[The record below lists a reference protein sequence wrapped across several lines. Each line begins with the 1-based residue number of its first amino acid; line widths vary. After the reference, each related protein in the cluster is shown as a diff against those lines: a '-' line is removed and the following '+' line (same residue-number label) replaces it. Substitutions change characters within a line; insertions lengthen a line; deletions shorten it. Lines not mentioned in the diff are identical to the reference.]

1 MSMKKIT
8 RAKLTAKKPRTN
20 RFTTNRLI
28 TIPSPTTSNQAL
40 SKNMLRPVKS
50 RTLIPPKCT
59 TMRTTIR
66 RSVSLIRTLPLR
78 RIFRP
83 TIIPLRTMR
92 RAPLEVEATAAARIT
107 AAAEIVVV
115 TVAATVA
122 VADVGAAVAD
132 VNVVVGGA
140 LRARA

>member
-1 MSMKKIT
+1 
-8 RAKLTAKKPRTN
+8 
-20 RFTTNRLI
+20 
-28 TIPSPTTSNQAL
+28 
-40 SKNMLRPVKS
+40 
-50 RTLIPPKCT
+50 
-59 TMRTTIR
+59 
-66 RSVSLIRTLPLR
+66 
-78 RIFRP
+78 
-83 TIIPLRTMR
+83 MR